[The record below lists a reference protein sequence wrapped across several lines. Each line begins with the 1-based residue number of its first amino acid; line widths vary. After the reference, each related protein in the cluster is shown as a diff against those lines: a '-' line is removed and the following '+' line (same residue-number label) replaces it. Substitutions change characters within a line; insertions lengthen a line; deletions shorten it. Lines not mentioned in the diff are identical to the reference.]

1 MTYKLTQEQIQIV
14 EASKTHNILKIEAF
28 AGSGKSSTLVEVS
41 KVNLVPSLY
50 LTFNKAMADEA
61 KEKFPAHVECRTIHS
76 MAYGSYGRDMSHK
89 LVRPKGRYQNVAGTA
104 SEIAKFYKLRPIFT
118 SDDKCAFS
126 SVFIGLL
133 AQQTVARY
141 EQSGDV
147 DIQEKHVPY
156 RDILDKSKK
165 FPEIDVKDVRKDVFK
180 AAKSIWKDRTDML
193 SPVLATHDT
202 YLKLYQLS
210 NPKLNYDIL
219 YIDEVQDSNQVML
232 DIVLKQNC
240 KTILVGDSYQSI
252 YQFRGAVN
260 ALERIQAPTLHL
272 SQSFRFG
279 QDLAD
284 VANSIIKPS
293 TSIKGFKHTTVLSA
307 EGKDITEL
315 PEGSCLLFRTNM
327 ALMLTAIDLITQGI
341 YVDVPNN
348 ISGAKQAISSALALK
363 SGDMKN
369 VKHQH
374 LIPFSTWE
382 EFKESAKDDPELSA
396 LYNITKGSERELK
409 DKLNMLNKND
419 PTIAKYV
426 MRTAHGSKGL
436 EWDTVMVMNDFS
448 DDPNTYL
455 KNQQEAN
462 LLYVATTRAMNT
474 CYYNPVV
481 GSLKEP
487 IGNEPRADM
496 TNYMLEMQLED
507 EDLEREMDYTNNF
520 RMKLNK
526 SI

>member
-1 MTYKLTQEQIQIV
+1 
-14 EASKTHNILKIEAF
+14 
-28 AGSGKSSTLVEVS
+28 
-41 KVNLVPSLY
+41 
-50 LTFNKAMADEA
+50 
-61 KEKFPAHVECRTIHS
+61 
-76 MAYGSYGRDMSHK
+76 
-89 LVRPKGRYQNVAGTA
+89 
-104 SEIAKFYKLRPIFT
+104 
-118 SDDKCAFS
+118 
-126 SVFIGLL
+126 
-133 AQQTVARY
+133 
-141 EQSGDV
+141 
-147 DIQEKHVPY
+147 
-156 RDILDKSKK
+156 
-165 FPEIDVKDVRKDVFK
+165 VFK
-180 AAKSIWKDRTDML
+180 TAKRLWKDRIDML

-232 DIVLKQNC
+232 DIVLKQKC

-284 VANSIIKPS
+284 VANSIIKPNNP
-293 TSIKGFKHTTVLSA
+293 IKGFKHTTVLSA

-327 ALMLTAIDLITQGI
+327 ALMITAIDLISQGI

-374 LIPFSTWE
+374 LIPFSTWY
-382 EFKESAKDDPELSA
+382 EFKESSKDDPELSA
-396 LYNITKGSERELK
+396 LYNITKGSERELRE
-409 DKLNMLNKND
+409 KLNMLNRND
-419 PTIAKYV
+419 PTLSKYV
-426 MRTAHGSKGL
+426 LRTAHGSKGL
-436 EWDTVMVMNDFS
+436 EWNTVMVMNDFS
-448 DDPNTYL
+448 DDPETYL

-474 CYYNPVV
+474 CYYNSVV
-481 GSLKEP
+481 EEMSKSVAPYSDSES
-487 IGNEPRADM
+487 RADM
-496 TNYMLEMQLED
+496 ANYMLELQLEQS
-507 EDLEREMDYTNNF
+507 M
-520 RMKLNK
+520 
-526 SI
+526 I